1 MKITEDP
8 GTGLRGLTGKD
19 SPAEDS
25 IKEKE
30 IGGTDPDQDLPE
42 EISAGTILSQ
52 DSEVRVLIKNTT
64 KEIQGEIREETD
76 RDSETDKD
84 PRQPEIILHHLQQ
97 KELTPHFLQN
107 EIHHHFR
114 DNQDHKIMTETGE
127 GLFPVVQQAE
137 IVLFLEETETEK
149 EIPDQD
155 TTHLLIT
162 KERTVL
168 STIK

>member
-8 GTGLRGLTGKD
+8 GTGLRGLTGED

-52 DSEVRVLIKNTT
+52 DSEVRVLIPNII
-64 KEIQGEIREETD
+64 KEIQEEIRGEID
-76 RDSETDKD
+76 RDSEIDKD
-84 PRQPEIILHHLQQ
+84 PRQPEIILHHPRQ
-97 KELTPHFLQN
+97 EDLTLHFLQN
-107 EIHHHFR
+107 EIHHRFR
-114 DNQDHKIMTETGE
+114 DSQDHRIMTETGG

-137 IVLFLEETETEK
+137 IVLFLGETETEE

>member
-8 GTGLRGLTGKD
+8 GTGLRGLTEEDPPVK
-19 SPAEDS
+19 DS

-30 IGGTDPDQDLPE
+30 IGGADPDQDLPE
-42 EISAGTILSQ
+42 EISAGTILNQ
-52 DSEVRVLIKNTT
+52 DSEVRVLIPNII
-64 KEIQGEIREETD
+64 KEIQEEIREETD

-97 KELTPHFLQN
+97 EELTPHFHQN
-107 EIHHHFR
+107 GIHHHFR
-114 DNQDHKIMTETGE
+114 DNQDHRIMTETGE

-137 IVLFLEETETEK
+137 IVLFLEETETGK